1 MWLTKEHPISKEWAK
16 RLPPLQE
23 KFAVTRDVLFKFLV
37 EPLKPEIQDIHSR
50 VQRRLHEPKSIQ
62 QEYDE
67 SLLITPE
74 HKYYC
79 GLCLLEQFNDKYL
92 NSLAETDKTNRDE
105 SCVYMSNAKLLFDK
119 RRRELLFE
127 KIQEIV
133 EQLYQDS
140 ASKQLHQM
148 LIANFKEVAEQFIKN
163 HKALLD
169 SAKAEKMDESIE
181 KLLKYMDSAS
191 KRFSEKRADKELKNE
206 IVKVNTLETK
216 SKKDPVVLFQLAP
229 FATFKPKICSLS
241 NGWDLPLQN
250 EISLEPMEY
259 KKIDLGVKIIL
270 PKGYCALNKQK
281 FR

>member
-1 MWLTKEHPISKEWAK
+1 MYITNFVSLVNIEIYHIPGPVNRLADIMSRAISDSLQCGLTKEHPISKEWAK
-16 RLPPLQE
+16 QLPPLQE

-79 GLCLLEQFNDKYL
+79 GLRLLEQFNDKYL

-105 SCVYMSNAKLLFDK
+105 SCVYMSNAKLLFNK

-140 ASKQLHQM
+140 ASKQLHRK
-148 LIANFKEVAEQFIKN
+148 LITNFKEVAEQFIKN
-163 HKALLD
+163 RKEPLD

-191 KRFSEKRADKELKNE
+191 KRFSEKRADNELKNE
-206 IVKVNTLETK
+206 IVK
-216 SKKDPVVLFQLAP
+216 
-229 FATFKPKICSLS
+229 
-241 NGWDLPLQN
+241 
-250 EISLEPMEY
+250 
-259 KKIDLGVKIIL
+259 
-270 PKGYCALNKQK
+270 
-281 FR
+281 